1 MSQELLR
8 SLVWTDYR
16 LAVLVT
22 VVVPL
27 VLLIWST
34 VKQSEAIQ
42 RLLIIYWRVASLLA
56 ITVYLLIGSLQI
68 GFITGLMAHVLIP
81 IGLWF
86 WLDLNEDINDLSQTP
101 LKLVFTSWRW
111 AVSVFSAVGAIA
123 TLPAL
128 RCGFSKEALT
138 QPFCQVWLDPP
149 FLYKEIFH
157 RNTTPG
163 FLAFLGVVGLI
174 IYLLYL
180 IYFVFIRLSKQGR
193 TAVEQ

>member
-34 VKQSEAIQ
+34 LKQSEAIQ
-42 RLLIIYWRVASLLA
+42 RLMIIYWRVASLLG
-56 ITVYLLIGSLQI
+56 ITVYLLIGNLQI
-68 GFITGLMAHVLIP
+68 GFVAGLMASILIP
-81 IGLWF
+81 ISLWF
-86 WLDLNEDINDLSQTP
+86 WLDLNEDIDDQPQKP
-101 LKLVFTSWRW
+101 LKLVFTAWRW
-111 AVSVFSAVGAIA
+111 AVSVFSGVGAIA
-123 TLPAL
+123 TLPTL
-128 RCGFSKEALT
+128 RCAFSREAFA

-174 IYLLYL
+174 IYVLYL
-180 IYFVFIRLSKQGR
+180 IYFVFVRLSKQGR

>member
-68 GFITGLMAHVLIP
+68 GFITGLMANVLIP
-81 IGLWF
+81 LSLWF

-123 TLPAL
+123 TLPTL
-128 RCGFSKEALT
+128 RCGFSKEALA